1 MKFDK
6 IYKETRMCQNT
17 QATQKKPKIIFEN
30 LLFLAPLAGYTDLP
44 FRKVVKRFGVDIT
57 VSEMISSHA
66 LAFSS
71 AKTLKMI
78 SKSPNETPFSVQIAG
93 SKPDIITKAIEVL
106 NAQNNQNHIDIL
118 DFNCGCPAPKVANHG
133 NGSGLLKDLD
143 LLVKCLNLIKEKTNA
158 PYTSVKVRLGFDKK
172 IPIEIANALNDA
184 NVDFV
189 VAHARTKADA
199 YKKERVDYNALASMK
214 QILSHPLIAN
224 GEIDSPNKARE
235 VLDFTGANGVM
246 IGRAALKSPWIFWQI
261 KQNLKSSTFS
271 TKSSANFA
279 NQELPKVIKREIV
292 LEHFD
297 SMIDFYGERGAI
309 MFRKNLHAYTKGEE
323 GASAFR
329 NVINCITN
337 PKSMREAIEE
347 FFDSSF
353 ITSPL
358 PQIIE
363 LNKKSV

>member
-1 MKFDK
+1 MPK
-6 IYKETRMCQNT
+6 IKTPQE
-17 QATQKKPKIIFEN
+17 QKDIIFEN

-71 AKTLKMI
+71 AKTLKMLA
-78 SKSPNETPFSVQIAG
+78 KSPNETPFSVQIAG
-93 SKPDIITKAIEVL
+93 SKPEVLSKAIEVL
-106 NAQNNQNHIDIL
+106 NKQNEINKNHIDIL

-133 NGSGLLKDLD
+133 NGSGLLKNLD
-143 LLVKCLNLIKEKTNA
+143 LLVKCLNLIREHTNA
-158 PYTSVKVRLGFDKK
+158 RYTSVKVRLGFDKK
-172 IPIEIANALNDA
+172 IPLEIANALNDA

-199 YKKERVDYNALASMK
+199 YKKERIDYQALENMK
-214 QILSHPLIAN
+214 QVLRHPLIAN
-224 GEIDSPNKARE
+224 GEIDSPQKAQE

-261 KQNLKSSTFS
+261 KQGKRSD
-271 TKSSANFA
+271 
-279 NQELPKVIKREIV
+279 ELPNVIKREIV

-297 SMIDFYGERGAI
+297 AMIDFYGERGAI
-309 MFRKNLHAYTKGEE
+309 MFRKNLHAYAKGEE

-329 NVINCITN
+329 NVANNISES
-337 PKSMREAIEE
+337 KSMREAIEE
-347 FFDSSF
+347 FFDESRIKADF
-353 ITSPL
+353 
-358 PQIIE
+358 QAFVE

>member
-1 MKFDK
+1 M
-6 IYKETRMCQNT
+6 
-17 QATQKKPKIIFEN
+17 IFEN

-106 NAQNNQNHIDIL
+106 NAQNQTHQNHIDIL

-158 PYTSVKVRLGFDKK
+158 TYTSVKVRLGFDKK
-172 IPIEIANALNDA
+172 IPLEIANALNDA

-189 VAHARTKADA
+189 VAHARTKTDA
-199 YKKERVDYNALASMK
+199 YKKERIDYNALASMK

-224 GEIDSPNKARE
+224 GEIDSPSKAIE

-271 TKSSANFA
+271 AKSSEKYE

-309 MFRKNLHAYTKGEE
+309 MFRKNLHAYAKGEE

-329 NVINCITN
+329 NVVNNMTN

-347 FFDSSF
+347 FFDSSL
-353 ITSPL
+353 IVSPL
-358 PQIIE
+358 PQIIK
-363 LNKKSV
+363 LNQKSV

>member
-1 MKFDK
+1 
-6 IYKETRMCQNT
+6 MCQTT
-17 QATQKKPKIIFEN
+17 QTTQITPKNPKIIFEN

-106 NAQNNQNHIDIL
+106 NAQNQTHQNHIDIL

-172 IPIEIANALNDA
+172 IPLEIANALNDA

-189 VAHARTKADA
+189 VAHARTKTDA
-199 YKKERVDYNALASMK
+199 YKKERIDYNALASMK

-224 GEIDSPNKARE
+224 GEIDSPSKAIE
-235 VLDFTGANGVM
+235 VLDFTGANGLM

-261 KQNLKSSTFS
+261 KQNLKSSAFS

-279 NQELPKVIKREIV
+279 NKELPKVIKREIV

-309 MFRKNLHAYTKGEE
+309 MFRKNLHAYAKAEE

-329 NVINCITN
+329 NVVNNITN

-347 FFDSSF
+347 FFDNSL
-353 ITSPL
+353 IASPL
-358 PQIIE
+358 PQIIK
-363 LNKKSV
+363 LNQKSV

>member
-1 MKFDK
+1 
-6 IYKETRMCQNT
+6 MCQTT
-17 QATQKKPKIIFEN
+17 QTTQKTPNITFEN

-44 FRKVVKRFGVDIT
+44 FRKVVKHFGVDIT

-71 AKTLKMI
+71 AKTLKML

-93 SKPDIITKAIEVL
+93 SKLDIITKAIEVL
-106 NAQNNQNHIDIL
+106 NAQNEINQNHIDIL

-172 IPIEIANALNDA
+172 IPLEIANALNDA

-199 YKKERVDYNALASMK
+199 YKKERIDYNALANMK

-224 GEIDSPNKARE
+224 GEIDSPSKAIE

-261 KQNLKSSTFS
+261 KQLLKSSAFS
-271 TKSSANFA
+271 AKSSTRHASE
-279 NQELPKVIKREIV
+279 ELPKVIKREIV

-309 MFRKNLHAYTKGEE
+309 MFRKNLHAYAKSEE

-329 NVINCITN
+329 NVVNSITN
-337 PKSMREAIEE
+337 PKFMREAIEE

-358 PQIIE
+358 PQIIT
-363 LNKKSV
+363 LNQKSV